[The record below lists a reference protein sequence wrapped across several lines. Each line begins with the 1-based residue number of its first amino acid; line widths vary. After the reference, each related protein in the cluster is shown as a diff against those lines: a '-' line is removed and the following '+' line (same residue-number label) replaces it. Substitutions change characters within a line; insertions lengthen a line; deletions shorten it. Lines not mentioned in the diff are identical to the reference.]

1 MKLDHP
7 LVGWLRRHQYT
18 GFHDFQRSLTIQ
30 IARLEP
36 DPDKAVALAHQAL
49 AKFSRRPPQAREVEN
64 LMRGAYDVLDG
75 KVTSSRP
82 PDSSAPPCPDLQT
95 KFAGKAGDFERLKLK
110 SSQAHF
116 DSPGRILSTL
126 FRPED
131 HVAVGRDKNGC
142 EIYPVASLPDLSA
155 YQFVLPV
162 AMRPGATDRKAASI
176 LERRYYV
183 HEFDPAGDPDF
194 DLQAGYVMKLAEE
207 FDLRLVVFSGG
218 KSLHA
223 WFTADPARESQFFRL
238 SQTLG
243 GDSGMALPTQF
254 CRLPL
259 GFRPG
264 GGLQQV
270 VFYGE

>member
-49 AKFSRRPPQAREVEN
+49 AK
-64 LMRGAYDVLDG
+64 
-75 KVTSSRP
+75 VTSSRP
-82 PDSSAPPCPDLQT
+82 PDSSAPPCPELQT

-155 YQFVLPV
+155 CQFILPV

-194 DLQAGYVMKLAEE
+194 DLQ
-207 FDLRLVVFSGG
+207 
-218 KSLHA
+218 A